1 MGWQSPSQEHEDEQ
15 EQGKPPGQRTLLE
28 VMKTKCAVLNNP
40 GQSASP
46 GGGMAWGGAED
57 IKCLPATVTAS
68 ALAEGHF
75 KWNNETTFAC

>member
-1 MGWQSPSQEHEDEQ
+1 MGWQSPRQEHEDEQ
-15 EQGKPPGQRTLLE
+15 EQEQGKSPGQRTLLE

-40 GQSASP
+40 GQSESP
-46 GGGMAWGGAED
+46 GGGGGED